1 MSGALLTVMVTVCVI
16 ALTVTAVE
24 RGRGGTR
31 ELALVASLGAVAAA
45 GRVLTAPVPSVQPV
59 TVICLAAGAALGV
72 RAGLTVG
79 PIAALVSNG
88 VLGHGPWTPAQM
100 ALWAL
105 AGLTGAALAALARNP
120 WGLAALAGAWGLLF
134 GWGMNLWQLAAF
146 GPEVSWA
153 AFAASSARSVPFE
166 VAGAAGNVVFA
177 LAAGAAVIRLLGRY
191 AERCRGTVE
200 VPPGTPIIASTR
212 ARSSRWLNGLRM

>member
-1 MSGALLTVMVTVCVI
+1 MTGASVTVILTLCV
-16 ALTVTAVE
+16 LLMTVTAVE

-45 GRVLTAPVPSVQPV
+45 GRVLTAPIPSVQPV

-100 ALWAL
+100 ALW
-105 AGLTGAALAALARNP
+105 GLVGVTGAALGGALRHPAVFAALA
-120 WGLAALAGAWGLLF
+120 AAWGVLF
-134 GWGMNLWQLAAF
+134 GWGMNLWSLAAF
-146 GPEVSWA
+146 GPEVSLPAFVA
-153 AFAASSARSVPFE
+153 ASARSVPFE
-166 VAGAAGNVVFA
+166 VAGAVGNATFA
-177 LAAGAAVIRLLGRY
+177 AVAGAALLRLLGRY
-191 AERCRGTVE
+191 AERCRGAVE
-200 VPPGTPIIASTR
+200 EPSAIMASTR
-212 ARSSRWLNGLRM
+212 ERSSRWLNGLRM